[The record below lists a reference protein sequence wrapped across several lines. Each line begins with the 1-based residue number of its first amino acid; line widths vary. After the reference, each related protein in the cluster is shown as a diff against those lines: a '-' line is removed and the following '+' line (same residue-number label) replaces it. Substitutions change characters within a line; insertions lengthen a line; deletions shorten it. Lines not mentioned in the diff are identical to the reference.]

1 MWTST
6 DYRSAHAAY
15 DWRDGAKACALYAF
29 TMLALFVQG
38 RLYLSSLST
47 AILAS
52 LNIVRPL
59 VSLVATL
66 VVVFAA
72 RERVASIGVT
82 RRCFGGSLALGLAL
96 GCLLSLALGVSERIA
111 TGLPFAGFGAAST
124 ISLVTFAV
132 GALEE
137 ELCFRGYISTRLT
150 GFFHNRVVASVV
162 TGGLFLLYHYVIFW
176 GVSGQISFDSISA
189 TRLVFILLLHFVCDA
204 VYQRTNCIWGAV
216 ALHFLYNVTSGMLQF
231 A

>member
-1 MWTST
+1 MWTSH
-6 DYRSAHAAY
+6 DYCSAHAAY
-15 DWRDGAKACALYAF
+15 DWHDGAKACALYAF

-52 LNIVRPL
+52 LNIARPL
-59 VSLVATL
+59 VALVATL

-72 RERVASIGVT
+72 RERMASIGVT
-82 RRCFGGSLALGLAL
+82 RRCFGESLALGLAL

-124 ISLVTFAV
+124 ISLLTFAV

-150 GFFHNRVVASVV
+150 GFFHNALLASIV
-162 TGGLFLLYHYVIFW
+162 TSVLFLLSHYVIFW
-176 GVSGQISFDSISA
+176 SVSGQISFDSISA
-189 TRLVFILLLHFVCDA
+189 TRLVFILLLHFACDA
-204 VYQRTNCIWGAV
+204 TYQHTNCIWGAV

>member
-15 DWRDGAKACALYAF
+15 DWRGGAKACALYVF

-59 VSLVATL
+59 VALVATL

-82 RRCFGGSLALGLAL
+82 RQRFGESLALGLAL

-124 ISLVTFAV
+124 LSLVTFAV

-150 GFFHNRVVASVV
+150 GFFHNALLASIV
-162 TGGLFLLYHYVIFW
+162 TSVLFLLSHYVIFW
-176 GVSGQISFDSISA
+176 SVSGQISFDSISA

>member
-15 DWRDGAKACALYAF
+15 DWRDGAKACALYVF

-59 VSLVATL
+59 VALVATL

-82 RRCFGGSLALGLAL
+82 RRRFGESLALGLAL

-124 ISLVTFAV
+124 LSLVTFAV

-150 GFFHNRVVASVV
+150 GFFHNALLASIV
-162 TGGLFLLYHYVIFW
+162 TSVLFLLSHYVIFW
-176 GVSGQISFDSISA
+176 SVSGQISFDSISA

-216 ALHFLYNVTSGMLQF
+216 ALHFLYNVISGMLQF

>member
-1 MWTST
+1 M
-6 DYRSAHAAY
+6 
-15 DWRDGAKACALYAF
+15 
-29 TMLALFVQG
+29 
-38 RLYLSSLST
+38 
-47 AILAS
+47 
-52 LNIVRPL
+52 RP
-59 VSLVATL
+59 L

-82 RRCFGGSLALGLAL
+82 RQRFGESLALGLAL
-96 GCLLSLALGVSERIA
+96 GCLLSLALGACERIA

-124 ISLVTFAV
+124 LSLVTFAV

-150 GFFHNRVVASVV
+150 GFFHNALLASIV
-162 TGGLFLLYHYVIFW
+162 TSVLFLLSHYVIFW
-176 GVSGQISFDSISA
+176 SVSGQISFDSISA
-189 TRLVFILLLHFVCDA
+189 TRLVLILLLHFACDA
-204 VYQRTNCIWGAV
+204 TYQRTNCIWGAV

>member
-6 DYRSAHAAY
+6 DYCSAHAAY
-15 DWRDGAKACALYAF
+15 DWHDGAKACALYVF

-47 AILAS
+47 GILAS

-66 VVVFAA
+66 AIVWIS
-72 RERVASIGVT
+72 RERMASIGVT
-82 RRCFGGSLALGLAL
+82 RRCFGESLALGLAL

-124 ISLVTFAV
+124 ISLLTFAV

-150 GFFHNRVVASVV
+150 GFFHNALLASIV
-162 TGGLFLLYHYVIFW
+162 TSVLFLLSHYVIFW
-176 GVSGQISFDSISA
+176 SVSGQISFDSISA
-189 TRLVFILLLHFVCDA
+189 TRLVFILLLHFACDA
-204 VYQRTNCIWGAV
+204 TYQHTNCIWGAV

>member
-1 MWTST
+1 MWTSI

-15 DWRDGAKACALYAF
+15 DWRDGVKACALYAF

-47 AILAS
+47 EILAS

-59 VSLVATL
+59 VSLAATL
-66 VVVFAA
+66 AIVWIL

-82 RRCFGGSLALGLAL
+82 RQHFCQSLALGLAL
-96 GCLLSLALGVSERIA
+96 GCLLSFALGASEQFA
-111 TGLPFAGFGAAST
+111 SGLAFAGFGAVNAF
-124 ISLVTFAV
+124 SLLTFAV

-150 GFFHNRVVASVV
+150 GFFHNRVVASAV
-162 TGGLFLLYHYVIFW
+162 TSVLFLLSHYVIFW

-189 TRLVFILLLHFVCDA
+189 TRLVFILLLHFACDA

>member
-15 DWRDGAKACALYAF
+15 DWRDGAKACALYVF

-47 AILAS
+47 GILAS

-66 VVVFAA
+66 VIVWIS
-72 RERVASIGVT
+72 RERVESIGVT
-82 RRCFGGSLALGLAL
+82 RRRFGESLALGLAL

-124 ISLVTFAV
+124 ISLLTFAV

-137 ELCFRGYISTRLT
+137 ELCFRGYICTRLT
-150 GFFHNRVVASVV
+150 EFFHNALLASIV
-162 TGGLFLLYHYVIFW
+162 TSVLFLLSHYVIFW

-189 TRLVFILLLHFVCDA
+189 TRLVFILLLHFACDA
-204 VYQRTNCIWGAV
+204 TYQHTNCIWGAV

>member
-6 DYRSAHAAY
+6 DYCSAHAAY

-38 RLYLSSLST
+38 RLYLSSLSVE
-47 AILAS
+47 ILAS

-59 VSLVATL
+59 VALAATL

-72 RERVASIGVT
+72 HERLTSVGVT
-82 RRCFGGSLALGLAL
+82 RRRLGESLALGLAL
-96 GCLLSLALGVSERIA
+96 GGLLSLALGISEHFSSGYDFI
-111 TGLPFAGFGAAST
+111 GFGAVSAL
-124 ISLVTFAV
+124 SLLTFAV

-150 GFFHNRVVASVV
+150 GLFHNRVVASVV
-162 TGGLFLLYHYVIFW
+162 TGVLFLLTHYVIFW
-176 GVSGQISFDSISA
+176 GVSGQISFDGISA
-189 TRLVFILLLHFVCDA
+189 TRLVFILLLHFVCDFT
-204 VYQRTNCIWGAV
+204 YQRTNCIWGAV
-216 ALHFLYNVTSGMLQF
+216 ALHFLYNIVSGIMQF

>member
-15 DWRDGAKACALYAF
+15 DWRGGVKACALYAF

-59 VSLVATL
+59 VALVATL

-72 RERVASIGVT
+72 RERVASIASRAGV
-82 RRCFGGSLALGLAL
+82 LAKAW
-96 GCLLSLALGVSERIA
+96 R
-111 TGLPFAGFGAAST
+111 
-124 ISLVTFAV
+124 
-132 GALEE
+132 
-137 ELCFRGYISTRLT
+137 
-150 GFFHNRVVASVV
+150 SVWR
-162 TGGLFLLYHYVIFW
+162 W
-176 GVSGQISFDSISA
+176 GVCC
-189 TRLVFILLLHFVCDA
+189 RWRWV
-204 VYQRTNCIWGAV
+204 
-216 ALHFLYNVTSGMLQF
+216 
-231 A
+231 

>member
-1 MWTST
+1 MWTSN
-6 DYRSAHAAY
+6 DYRSAHASY

-29 TMLALFVQG
+29 TILALFVQG
-38 RLYLSSLST
+38 RLYLSSLGVG
-47 AILAS
+47 ILAS

-59 VSLVATL
+59 VALAATL
-66 VVVFAA
+66 VVVFVA

-82 RRCFGGSLALGLAL
+82 RRRFGESLALGLAL

-111 TGLPFAGFGAAST
+111 TGLPFAGFGSVTAL
-124 ISLVTFAV
+124 SLLTFAV

-150 GFFHNRVVASVV
+150 GFFHQRIVASIV
-162 TGGLFLLYHYVIFW
+162 TGVLFLLSHYVIFW
-176 GVSGQISFDSISA
+176 GVSGQISFDGISA
-189 TRLVFILLLHFVCDA
+189 ARLVFILLLHFVCDV

-216 ALHFLYNVTSGMLQF
+216 ALHFLYNIISGVMQF

>member
-1 MWTST
+1 MWTSH

-15 DWRDGAKACALYAF
+15 DWRDGAKACVLYAF

-47 AILAS
+47 EILAS

-59 VSLVATL
+59 VSLAATL

-72 RERVASIGVT
+72 RERMASIGVA
-82 RRCFGGSLALGLAL
+82 RRRFGESLALGLAL
-96 GCLLSLALGVSERIA
+96 GCLLSFALGACERIA
-111 TGLPFAGFGAAST
+111 TGLAFAGFGAAST
-124 ISLVTFAV
+124 LSLVTFAV

-150 GFFHNRVVASVV
+150 GFFHNALLASIV
-162 TGGLFLLYHYVIFW
+162 TGVLFLLSHYVIFW
-176 GVSGQISFDSISA
+176 SVSGQISFDSISA
-189 TRLVFILLLHFVCDA
+189 MRLVFILLLHFACDA

>member
-15 DWRDGAKACALYAF
+15 DWRGGVKACALYAF

-59 VSLVATL
+59 VALVATL

-82 RRCFGGSLALGLAL
+82 RQRFGESLALGLAL

-150 GFFHNRVVASVV
+150 GFFHNALLASIV
-162 TGGLFLLYHYVIFW
+162 TSVLFLLSHYVIFW
-176 GVSGQISFDSISA
+176 SVSGQISFDSISA

>member
-15 DWRDGAKACALYAF
+15 DWRDGAKACALYVF

-47 AILAS
+47 GILAS

-59 VSLVATL
+59 VSLMATL
-66 VVVFAA
+66 VIVWIS
-72 RERVASIGVT
+72 RERVESIGVT
-82 RRCFGGSLALGLAL
+82 RRRFGESLALGLAL

-124 ISLVTFAV
+124 LSLVTFAV

-150 GFFHNRVVASVV
+150 GFFHNALLASIV
-162 TGGLFLLYHYVIFW
+162 TSVLFLLYHYVIFW

>member
-47 AILAS
+47 EILAS

-59 VSLVATL
+59 VSLAATL
-66 VVVFAA
+66 AVVFAA
-72 RERVASIGVT
+72 RECMASIGVT
-82 RRCFGGSLALGLAL
+82 RRRFGESLVLGLAL
-96 GCLLSLALGVSERIA
+96 GCLLSLALGVCERIA
-111 TGLPFAGFGAAST
+111 TGLAFAGFGAVSAF
-124 ISLVTFAV
+124 SLLTFAV

-150 GFFHNRVVASVV
+150 GFFHNRVVASAV
-162 TGGLFLLYHYVIFW
+162 TGVLFLLYHYVIFW

-189 TRLVFILLLHFVCDA
+189 TRLVFILLLHFVCDFT
-204 VYQRTNCIWGAV
+204 YQRTNCIWGAV
-216 ALHFLYNVTSGMLQF
+216 ALHFLYNIVSGIMQF

>member
-15 DWRDGAKACALYAF
+15 DWRDGAKACALYVF

-47 AILAS
+47 GILAS

-59 VSLVATL
+59 VSLMATL
-66 VVVFAA
+66 VIVWIS
-72 RERVASIGVT
+72 RERVESIGVT
-82 RRCFGGSLALGLAL
+82 RQRFGESLALGLAL

-124 ISLVTFAV
+124 LSLVTFAV

-150 GFFHNRVVASVV
+150 GFFHNALLASVV

-189 TRLVFILLLHFVCDA
+189 TRLVFILLLHFACDA
-204 VYQRTNCIWGAV
+204 TYQRTNCIWGAV

>member
-47 AILAS
+47 EILAS

-66 VVVFAA
+66 AIVWIS
-72 RERVASIGVT
+72 RERMASIGVT
-82 RRCFGGSLALGLAL
+82 RRRFGESLAFGLAL
-96 GCLLSLALGVSERIA
+96 GCLLSLALGVSEQFA
-111 TGLPFAGFGAAST
+111 SGLTFAGFGAASAF
-124 ISLVTFAV
+124 SLLTFAV

-150 GFFHNRVVASVV
+150 GFFHQRIVASIV
-162 TGGLFLLYHYVIFW
+162 TGVLFLLSHYVIFW
-176 GVSGQISFDSISA
+176 GVSGQISFDGISA
-189 TRLVFILLLHFVCDA
+189 TRLIFILLLHFVCDA

-216 ALHFLYNVTSGMLQF
+216 VLHFLYNVISGVMQF

>member
-15 DWRDGAKACALYAF
+15 DWRGGVKACALYAF

-59 VSLVATL
+59 VALVATL

-82 RRCFGGSLALGLAL
+82 RQRFGESLALGLAL

-124 ISLVTFAV
+124 LSLVTFAV

-150 GFFHNRVVASVV
+150 GFFHNALLASIV
-162 TGGLFLLYHYVIFW
+162 TSVLFLLSHYVIFW
-176 GVSGQISFDSISA
+176 SVSGQISFDSISA

>member
-15 DWRDGAKACALYAF
+15 DWRGGVKACALYAF

-47 AILAS
+47 EILAS

-59 VSLVATL
+59 VALAATL

-82 RRCFGGSLALGLAL
+82 RQRFGESLALGLAL

-111 TGLPFAGFGAAST
+111 TGLPFAGFGAASAF
-124 ISLVTFAV
+124 SLLTFAV

-150 GFFHNRVVASVV
+150 GFFHNALLASIV
-162 TGGLFLLYHYVIFW
+162 TSVLFLLSHYVIFW

-189 TRLVFILLLHFVCDA
+189 TRLVLILLLHFACDA
-204 VYQRTNCIWGAV
+204 TYQRTNCIWGAV

>member
-1 MWTST
+1 MWTSH
-6 DYRSAHAAY
+6 DYCSAHAAY
-15 DWRDGAKACALYAF
+15 DWHDGAKACALYVF

-47 AILAS
+47 GILAS

-66 VVVFAA
+66 AIVWIS
-72 RERVASIGVT
+72 RERMASIGVT
-82 RRCFGGSLALGLAL
+82 RRRFGESLALGLAL

-124 ISLVTFAV
+124 LSLVTFAV

-150 GFFHNRVVASVV
+150 GFFHNALLASIV
-162 TGGLFLLYHYVIFW
+162 TSVLFLLSHYVIFW
-176 GVSGQISFDSISA
+176 SVSGQISFDSISA

-216 ALHFLYNVTSGMLQF
+216 ALHFLYNVISGMLQF

>member
-1 MWTST
+1 MWTSH
-6 DYRSAHAAY
+6 DYCSAHAAY
-15 DWRDGAKACALYAF
+15 DWHDGAKACALYVF

-47 AILAS
+47 GILAS

-82 RRCFGGSLALGLAL
+82 RQRFGESLALGLAL
-96 GCLLSLALGVSERIA
+96 GCLLSLALGACERIA

-124 ISLVTFAV
+124 LSLVTFAV

-150 GFFHNRVVASVV
+150 GFFHNALLASIV
-162 TGGLFLLYHYVIFW
+162 TSVLFLLSHYVIFW
-176 GVSGQISFDSISA
+176 SVSGQISFDSISA
-189 TRLVFILLLHFVCDA
+189 TRLVLILLLHFACDA
-204 VYQRTNCIWGAV
+204 TYQRTNCIWGAV

>member
-15 DWRDGAKACALYAF
+15 DWRDGAKACALYVF

-47 AILAS
+47 GILAS

-59 VSLVATL
+59 VALVATL

-82 RRCFGGSLALGLAL
+82 RQRFGESLALGLAL

-124 ISLVTFAV
+124 LSLVTFAV

-150 GFFHNRVVASVV
+150 GFFHNALLASIV
-162 TGGLFLLYHYVIFW
+162 TSVLFLLSHYVIFW
-176 GVSGQISFDSISA
+176 SVSGQISFDSISA

>member
-1 MWTST
+1 MWTSH

-15 DWRDGAKACALYAF
+15 DWRDGAKACALYVF

-47 AILAS
+47 EILAS

-59 VSLVATL
+59 VSLAATL

-82 RRCFGGSLALGLAL
+82 RRCFGESLALGLAL

-231 A
+231 V

>member
-1 MWTST
+1 MWTSH
-6 DYRSAHAAY
+6 DYCSAHAAY
-15 DWRDGAKACALYAF
+15 DWHDGAKACALYVF

-47 AILAS
+47 GILAS

-66 VVVFAA
+66 AIVWIS
-72 RERVASIGVT
+72 RERMASIGVT
-82 RRCFGGSLALGLAL
+82 RRRFCESLALGLAL
-96 GCLLSLALGVSERIA
+96 GCLLSFALGACERIA
-111 TGLPFAGFGAAST
+111 TGLPFAGFGAASAF
-124 ISLVTFAV
+124 SLLTFAV

-162 TGGLFLLYHYVIFW
+162 TGVLLFALPLCDLLGREWTDFFRQHFCHAARLHPA
-176 GVSGQISFDSISA
+176 SA
-189 TRLVFILLLHFVCDA
+189 FCLRRRLSAHQLHLGC
-204 VYQRTNCIWGAV
+204 RGA
-216 ALHFLYNVTSGMLQF
+216 AFPL
-231 A
+231 

>member
-15 DWRDGAKACALYAF
+15 DWRGGVKACALYAF

-59 VSLVATL
+59 VALVATL

-82 RRCFGGSLALGLAL
+82 RRCFGESLALGLAL

-124 ISLVTFAV
+124 ISLLTFAV

-150 GFFHNRVVASVV
+150 GFFHNALLASIV
-162 TGGLFLLYHYVIFW
+162 TSVLFLLSHYVIFW
-176 GVSGQISFDSISA
+176 SVSGQISFDSISA
-189 TRLVFILLLHFVCDA
+189 TRLVFILLLHFACDA
-204 VYQRTNCIWGAV
+204 TYQHTNCIWGAV

>member
-29 TMLALFVQG
+29 TTLALFVQG

-47 AILAS
+47 GILAS

-72 RERVASIGVT
+72 RERMASIGVT
-82 RRCFGGSLALGLAL
+82 RRRFG
-96 GCLLSLALGVSERIA
+96 
-111 TGLPFAGFGAAST
+111 
-124 ISLVTFAV
+124 
-132 GALEE
+132 
-137 ELCFRGYISTRLT
+137 
-150 GFFHNRVVASVV
+150 
-162 TGGLFLLYHYVIFW
+162 
-176 GVSGQISFDSISA
+176 
-189 TRLVFILLLHFVCDA
+189 
-204 VYQRTNCIWGAV
+204 
-216 ALHFLYNVTSGMLQF
+216 
-231 A
+231 

>member
-15 DWRDGAKACALYAF
+15 DWRDGAKACALYVF

-47 AILAS
+47 GILAS

-59 VSLVATL
+59 VSLMATL
-66 VVVFAA
+66 VIVWIS
-72 RERVASIGVT
+72 RERVESIGVT
-82 RRCFGGSLALGLAL
+82 LQRFGESLALGLAL

-124 ISLVTFAV
+124 LSLVTFAV

-150 GFFHNRVVASVV
+150 GFFHNALLASIV
-162 TGGLFLLYHYVIFW
+162 TSVLFLLSHYVIFW
-176 GVSGQISFDSISA
+176 SVSGQISFDSISA
-189 TRLVFILLLHFVCDA
+189 TRLVLILLLHFACDA
-204 VYQRTNCIWGAV
+204 TYQRTNCIWGAV

>member
-1 MWTST
+1 MWTSH
-6 DYRSAHAAY
+6 DYCSAHAAY
-15 DWRDGAKACALYAF
+15 DCHDGAKACALYVF

-47 AILAS
+47 GILAS

-66 VVVFAA
+66 AIVWIS
-72 RERVASIGVT
+72 RERMASIGVT
-82 RRCFGGSLALGLAL
+82 RRRFGESLALGLAL
-96 GCLLSLALGVSERIA
+96 GCVLSLALGVSERIA

-124 ISLVTFAV
+124 ISLLTFAV

-162 TGGLFLLYHYVIFW
+162 TGVLFLLSHYVIFW

>member
-6 DYRSAHAAY
+6 DYRSAHAVY
-15 DWRDGAKACALYAF
+15 DWRGGIKACALYAF

-59 VSLVATL
+59 VALVATL

-82 RRCFGGSLALGLAL
+82 RRCFGESLALGLAL

-124 ISLVTFAV
+124 ISLLTFAV

-150 GFFHNRVVASVV
+150 GFFHNALLASIV
-162 TGGLFLLYHYVIFW
+162 TSVLFLLSHYVIFW
-176 GVSGQISFDSISA
+176 SVSGQISFDSISA
-189 TRLVFILLLHFVCDA
+189 TRLVFILLLHFACDA

-216 ALHFLYNVTSGMLQF
+216 ALHFLYNVTSGMLRF

>member
-47 AILAS
+47 GILAS

-59 VSLVATL
+59 VSLMATL
-66 VVVFAA
+66 VIVWIS

-82 RRCFGGSLALGLAL
+82 CRRFGESLALGLAL

-124 ISLVTFAV
+124 LSLVTFAV

-150 GFFHNRVVASVV
+150 GFFHNALLASIV
-162 TGGLFLLYHYVIFW
+162 TSVLFLLSHYVIFW
-176 GVSGQISFDSISA
+176 SVSGQISFDSISA
-189 TRLVFILLLHFVCDA
+189 TRLVLILLLHFACDA

>member
-15 DWRDGAKACALYAF
+15 DWRDGAKACALYVF

-47 AILAS
+47 GILAS

-59 VSLVATL
+59 VSLMATL
-66 VVVFAA
+66 VIVWIS

-82 RRCFGGSLALGLAL
+82 RRRFGESLALGLAL

-111 TGLPFAGFGAAST
+111 TGLPFAGFGAAT
-124 ISLVTFAV
+124 TLSLVTFAV

-150 GFFHNRVVASVV
+150 GFFHNALLASIV
-162 TGGLFLLYHYVIFW
+162 TSVLFLLSHYVIFW
-176 GVSGQISFDSISA
+176 SVSGQISFDSISA
-189 TRLVFILLLHFVCDA
+189 TRLVLILLLHFACDA
-204 VYQRTNCIWGAV
+204 TYQRTNCIWGAV

>member
-15 DWRDGAKACALYAF
+15 DWRGGVKACALYAF

-59 VSLVATL
+59 VALVATL
-66 VVVFAA
+66 VVVFTA

-82 RRCFGGSLALGLAL
+82 RQRFGESLALGLAL

-124 ISLVTFAV
+124 LSLVTFAV

-150 GFFHNRVVASVV
+150 GFFHNALLASIV
-162 TGGLFLLYHYVIFW
+162 TSVLFLLSHYVIFW
-176 GVSGQISFDSISA
+176 SVSGQISFDSISA
-189 TRLVFILLLHFVCDA
+189 TRLVLILLLHFACDA
-204 VYQRTNCIWGAV
+204 TYQRTNCIWGAV

>member
-1 MWTST
+1 MWTSI

-15 DWRDGAKACALYAF
+15 DWRDGAKACALYVF

-47 AILAS
+47 GILAS

-59 VSLVATL
+59 VSLMATL
-66 VVVFAA
+66 VIVWIS

-82 RRCFGGSLALGLAL
+82 CRRFGESLALGLAL
-96 GCLLSLALGVSERIA
+96 SCLLSFALGACERIA
-111 TGLPFAGFGAAST
+111 TGLPFAGFGVASAF
-124 ISLVTFAV
+124 SLLTFAV

-150 GFFHNRVVASVV
+150 GFFHNALLASIV
-162 TGGLFLLYHYVIFW
+162 TSVLFLLSHYVIFW
-176 GVSGQISFDSISA
+176 SVSGQISFDSISA
-189 TRLVFILLLHFVCDA
+189 TRLVLILLLHFACDA

>member
-15 DWRDGAKACALYAF
+15 DWRGGVKACALYAF

-59 VSLVATL
+59 VALVATL
-66 VVVFAA
+66 VAVFAA

-82 RRCFGGSLALGLAL
+82 RQRFGESLALGLAL

-124 ISLVTFAV
+124 LSLVTFAV

-150 GFFHNRVVASVV
+150 GFFHNALLASIV
-162 TGGLFLLYHYVIFW
+162 TSVLFLLSHYVIFW
-176 GVSGQISFDSISA
+176 SVSGQISFDSISA
-189 TRLVFILLLHFVCDA
+189 TRLVLILLLHFACDA
-204 VYQRTNCIWGAV
+204 TYQRTNCIWGAV

>member
-1 MWTST
+1 MWTSH

-15 DWRDGAKACALYAF
+15 DWRDGAKACVLYAF

-38 RLYLSSLST
+38 RLYRSSLST
-47 AILAS
+47 EILAS

-59 VSLVATL
+59 VSLAATL

-72 RERVASIGVT
+72 RERMASIGVA
-82 RRCFGGSLALGLAL
+82 RRRFGESLALGLAL
-96 GCLLSLALGVSERIA
+96 GCLLSFALGACERIA
-111 TGLPFAGFGAAST
+111 TGLAFAGFGAAST
-124 ISLVTFAV
+124 LSLVTFAV

-150 GFFHNRVVASVV
+150 GFFHNALLASIV
-162 TGGLFLLYHYVIFW
+162 TGVLFLLSHYVIFW
-176 GVSGQISFDSISA
+176 SVSGQISFDSISA
-189 TRLVFILLLHFVCDA
+189 MRLVFILLLHFACDA

>member
-1 MWTST
+1 MWTSH
-6 DYRSAHAAY
+6 DYCSAHAAY
-15 DWRDGAKACALYAF
+15 DWHDGAKACALYVFA
-29 TMLALFVQG
+29 MLALFVQG

-47 AILAS
+47 GILAS

-59 VSLVATL
+59 VSLMATL
-66 VVVFAA
+66 VIVWIS
-72 RERVASIGVT
+72 RERVESIGVT
-82 RRCFGGSLALGLAL
+82 RRRFGESLALGLAL
-96 GCLLSLALGVSERIA
+96 GCLLSFALGACERIA
-111 TGLPFAGFGAAST
+111 TGLPFAGFGAASAF
-124 ISLVTFAV
+124 SLLTFAV

-162 TGGLFLLYHYVIFW
+162 TGVLFLLSHYVIFW

>member
-15 DWRDGAKACALYAF
+15 DWRGGVKACALYAF

-47 AILAS
+47 GILAS

-59 VSLVATL
+59 VSLMATL
-66 VVVFAA
+66 VIVWIS

-82 RRCFGGSLALGLAL
+82 RQRFGESLALGLAL

-124 ISLVTFAV
+124 LSLVTFAV

-150 GFFHNRVVASVV
+150 GFFHNALLASVV